1 MAENILKQL
10 QNLNFIFENSLITV
24 IANRNLKKVE
34 LAGLNV
40 GPFEEGNTYDV
51 QFWIAQ
57 ILEKAGI
64 VRFNEGELLETPNL
78 YKIQWTER
86 IQTVGQLS
94 QLPANFYPK
103 LRRFLLKLQEEAGE
117 IPEKLQDYQKIKHLA
132 RDTVNLRLKK
142 IVSLATIPTK
152 TGQILK
158 SLTAEEKM
166 LYDRLY
172 VLVNEWRI
180 KILES
185 KGVEE

>member
-1 MAENILKQL
+1 MAENLLTQL
-10 QNLNFIFENSLITV
+10 QKLDFIFENSLVTI

-64 VRFNEGELLETPNL
+64 VRFNEGERLDPPNL

-94 QLPANFYPK
+94 KLPENFYPK
-103 LRRFLLKLQEEAGE
+103 LRRCLLKLREEAGE
-117 IPEKLQDYQKIKHLA
+117 IPEKLQNYQKIKHLA
-132 RDTVNLRLKK
+132 QDIVNLRLKK

-152 TGQILK
+152 TRQILK

-166 LYDRLY
+166 LYERLN
-172 VLVNEWRI
+172 VLTNEWRK

-185 KGVEE
+185 KEGEK